1 MDQGL
6 RDEAVK
12 EMELAIKSSNLKLQN
27 KEVELATMASPEDN
41 ELARKSITEMKE
53 VIGDM
58 EQRVCLLSLSNLS
71 TPCLF
76 VLLIIFIAR

>member
-12 EMELAIKSSNLKLQN
+12 EMELAIKSSKLKLQG

-41 ELARKSITEMKE
+41 EMARQVIQEMKE
-53 VIGDM
+53 VIADM
-58 EQRVCLLSLSNLS
+58 EQRVRIPFVSS
-71 TPCLF
+71 TPRTLTKS
-76 VLLIIFIAR
+76 LPAR

>member
-1 MDQGL
+1 MDQTL

-12 EMELAIKSSNLKLQN
+12 EMELAIKSSKLKLQN

-41 ELARKSITEMKE
+41 ELVRKSIQEMKE

-58 EQRVCLLSLSNLS
+58 EQRVCSPSSRVLSFEGREGWL
-71 TPCLF
+71 TET
-76 VLLIIFIAR
+76 AD

>member
-12 EMELAIKSSNLKLQN
+12 EMELAIKSSKLKLQN

-41 ELARKSITEMKE
+41 ELARKSIQEMKE

-58 EQRVCLLSLSNLS
+58 EQRVS
-71 TPCLF
+71 TTWSP
-76 VLLIIFIAR
+76 